1 MGPLLVDGSWVED
14 CKYMA
19 DCPANCFS
27 SVFTSG
33 LLTAP
38 QPHQRADSV
47 FVFEEFSVSDVMAAL
62 NKAKLSPS
70 CGPDDLPSIVFR
82 KCASTLSYPLHFI
95 FRKSIFSMMVPFI
108 WKFANVMPLFK
119 GGTHSSPSNYR
130 PISLGLKGCEVS
142 RTFFSF

>member
-14 CKYMA
+14 HKYMA
-19 DCPANCFS
+19 DCLANCFS

-70 CGPDDLPSIVFR
+70 CGPDNLPSIVFR
-82 KCASTLSYPLHFI
+82 KCGLNLELSSTLHF
-95 FRKSIFSMMVPFI
+95 
-108 WKFANVMPLFK
+108 
-119 GGTHSSPSNYR
+119 
-130 PISLGLKGCEVS
+130 
-142 RTFFSF
+142 